1 MKTIGADLLAHLRS
15 ETTTLC
21 TLWKLTRRDG
31 EILGFTDHDT
41 DLVYG
46 GLTYAAATGYTRSA
60 ISANSTLAVDNLDIE
75 GILSSGAL
83 TSDDIRAGIYDW
95 CELLVS
101 LVNYADLTMG
111 AVILRR
117 GTLGEFTL
125 KSGAFV
131 TELRGVSQS
140 LSRNFLRVYTA
151 DCTADLGDSRCKV
164 ILTSY
169 TDTGAV
175 SAISTQRRIF
185 TASITGG
192 RAAGFYNGGLLVW
205 TSGLN
210 AGAKQEVKTVS
221 GSTVTL
227 YLPSGEDIAA
237 SDAFTIRAGCDKTT
251 ATCFTKFANIVNNRS
266 FPFIPGRDKVLRSPD
281 AKPT

>member
-1 MKTIGADLLAHLRS
+1 MKAISADLLAHLQS
-15 ETTTLC
+15 ETTTTC

-75 GILSSGAL
+75 GILASGAV
-83 TSDDIRAGIYDW
+83 TSDDIRAGLYDW

-101 LVNYADLTMG
+101 LVNYADLAMG

-117 GTLGEFTL
+117 GKLGEFTL
-125 KSGAFV
+125 KSGAYV
-131 TELRGVSQS
+131 TELRGVSQA

-151 DCTADLGDSRCKV
+151 DCTADLGDNRCKV
-164 ILTSY
+164 VLAGY

-175 SAISTQRRIF
+175 SAITTQRRIF

-192 RAAGFYNGGLLVW
+192 RAAGFYDGGLLTW

-210 AGAKQEVKTVS
+210 LGAKHEVKTVS

-227 YLPSGEDIAA
+227 YLPIGEDIAA
-237 SDAFTIRAGCDKTT
+237 SDAFTIRAGCDKAI
-251 ATCFTKFANIVNNRS
+251 ATCFAKFANIANNRS
-266 FPFIPGRDKVLRSPD
+266 FPFIPGRDRVLRTPD
-281 AKPT
+281 AKPQ